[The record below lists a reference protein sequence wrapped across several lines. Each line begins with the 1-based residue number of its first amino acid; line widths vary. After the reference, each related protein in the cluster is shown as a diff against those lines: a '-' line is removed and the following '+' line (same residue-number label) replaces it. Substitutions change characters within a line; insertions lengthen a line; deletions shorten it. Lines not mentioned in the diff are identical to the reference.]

1 MKREFENIKYFILNN
16 IGMVVCSL
24 ILTFIIY
31 LVKITTP
38 AIGMDTNQ
46 YLYDSNV
53 YTRHWLSIGR
63 AGQVLLKKIF
73 WRNNANFILWNI
85 LGIFI
90 FIIAIIYFVY
100 LLQKITKLNKN
111 DFFIPTL
118 LILSS
123 PLFVFQFYFVLQIF
137 EFSICLLFVL
147 FSVHI
152 IEFTNINNIIKSIMV
167 AVLLGISFGVY
178 NTFVLFYTVVI
189 AAIQLVKII
198 KAINE
203 KQEYRL
209 SKVIKEYVIYALYC
223 ILGIISYFILNKI
236 ALWHYDVQQV
246 SHASNL
252 VHWNTLSINDGVN
265 TLVRSIYHFFF
276 LPGRASGLLFYNISD
291 TLCLIMVLYGIISVA
306 MKNSKL
312 LIHAILASLLLILSG
327 LGIVFATTSFD
338 LARIMVPHLPF
349 MIAIGIFWGFTFID
363 FRVIKVFTVFIL
375 SLIIFIQVR
384 DSSDLVVAEKMTY
397 QEDYTKMVEIDMSI
411 KNLQLDDLDSKRVI
425 ITGFSPSR
433 NKFVKGYSIELIGV
447 SMLHFGYFDDP
458 NIHSYYLC
466 ENTLDIMSLYGMNYQ
481 KPTLEEYQK
490 ALKLHPELLTS
501 SKSLSVFNEGDYI
514 FVHIK

>member
-24 ILTFIIY
+24 ILTFVIY

-85 LGIFI
+85 LGVFI

-111 DFFIPTL
+111 NFLIPTL

-147 FSVHI
+147 FSIHI

-189 AAIQLVKII
+189 A
-198 KAINE
+198 
-203 KQEYRL
+203 R
-209 SKVIKEYVIYALYC
+209 
-223 ILGIISYFILNKI
+223 
-236 ALWHYDVQQV
+236 
-246 SHASNL
+246 
-252 VHWNTLSINDGVN
+252 
-265 TLVRSIYHFFF
+265 
-276 LPGRASGLLFYNISD
+276 
-291 TLCLIMVLYGIISVA
+291 
-306 MKNSKL
+306 
-312 LIHAILASLLLILSG
+312 
-327 LGIVFATTSFD
+327 
-338 LARIMVPHLPF
+338 
-349 MIAIGIFWGFTFID
+349 
-363 FRVIKVFTVFIL
+363 
-375 SLIIFIQVR
+375 
-384 DSSDLVVAEKMTY
+384 
-397 QEDYTKMVEIDMSI
+397 
-411 KNLQLDDLDSKRVI
+411 
-425 ITGFSPSR
+425 
-433 NKFVKGYSIELIGV
+433 
-447 SMLHFGYFDDP
+447 
-458 NIHSYYLC
+458 
-466 ENTLDIMSLYGMNYQ
+466 
-481 KPTLEEYQK
+481 
-490 ALKLHPELLTS
+490 
-501 SKSLSVFNEGDYI
+501 
-514 FVHIK
+514 